1 MTPIYSHDNP
11 KNTMDLFVS
20 HFVNKIDKKGRIS
33 FPSLFRNAL
42 PKNNKNEIILYKSIK
57 HNSIEG
63 CSTLRINE
71 IANRINS
78 LDFFS
83 DDQDDFSTSIFSEI
97 IPTNLDKEGRFLI
110 PENLKKYADISLEAT
125 FIGQGY
131 YFQIWEPNAALMKQ
145 RESRTRLIKERK
157 SLSRIIIDKKLK

>member
-1 MTPIYSHDNP
+1 ME
-11 KNTMDLFVS
+11 LFVS

-42 PKNNKNEIILYKSIK
+42 PKANKNEIILYKSLK

-63 CSTLRINE
+63 CSAQRINE
-71 IANRINS
+71 IAKRINS

-83 DDQDDFSTSIFSEI
+83 EDQEDFSTSIFSEI

-110 PENLKKYADISLEAT
+110 PDNLKKLCRTYLQKAT
-125 FIGQGY
+125 FIGQGF
-131 YFQIWEPNAALMKQ
+131 YFQIWEPNAAIIKQ
-145 RESRTRLIKERK
+145 KESRKRLVKEKK
-157 SLSRIIIDKKLK
+157 SLSAIIN

>member
-1 MTPIYSHDNP
+1 ME
-11 KNTMDLFVS
+11 LFVS

-42 PKNNKNEIILYKSIK
+42 PKTNKNEIILYKSIK

-63 CSTLRINE
+63 CSVNRINE

-83 DDQDDFSTSIFSEI
+83 DDQDDFSTTVFSEI
-97 IPTNLDKEGRFLI
+97 IPTNLDREGRFLI
-110 PENLKKYADISLEAT
+110 PDNLKKFASISLEAT
-125 FIGQGY
+125 FIGQGF
-131 YFQIWEPNAALMKQ
+131 YFQIWEPNAAIRKQ
-145 RESRTRLIKERK
+145 KESRKRLVKEKK
-157 SLSRIIIDKKLK
+157 SLSAILIDKKI